1 MLAINILQGLLGC
14 GPIFKFTPII
24 WTLSSFSSSLLII
37 QLNLDLD
44 LNFGLGFGF
53 TLSSLLDFALS
64 PTLNLRLD
72 LVLGLN

>member
-1 MLAINILQGLLGC
+1 MLVINILQGLLGA
-14 GPIFKFTPII
+14 IFKFTPII

-53 TLSSLLDFALS
+53 TLKAHS
-64 PTLNLRLD
+64 
-72 LVLGLN
+72 